1 MGACAMSVVETQS
14 LTKFYGKH
22 RGIVDVS
29 FSIEKG
35 EIFGFIG
42 PNGAGKSTTIR
53 SMLGLIFPTSGKA
66 TIFGLDSVKDTKEIK
81 RRVGYLPAE
90 VEYYDGMNTRE
101 LLEYSARFY
110 RVDARDEIRELADLF
125 DVDLKRPIS
134 DLSSGNK
141 KKVSILQC
149 FLHKPELLIL
159 DEPTNGLD
167 PLMQKRFYQLV
178 KREQERGATVF
189 FSSHLLAEI
198 ERTCQRVAVVKEGRI
213 VAIEDVAGLRK
224 KHLNR
229 VNAEFGT
236 QVIEDDMKIDGI
248 SSWDQ
253 KGDSVSF
260 LFTGEPNELLR
271 SLAKR
276 NVSSISI
283 EEPSLEEIFM
293 HYYQDD
299 V

>member
-149 FLHKPELLIL
+149 FLHKPELVNISVELPLSIL
-159 DEPTNGLD
+159 
-167 PLMQKRFYQLV
+167 
-178 KREQERGATVF
+178 
-189 FSSHLLAEI
+189 
-198 ERTCQRVAVVKEGRI
+198 
-213 VAIEDVAGLRK
+213 LRK
-224 KHLNR
+224 VVHNSCL
-229 VNAEFGT
+229 E
-236 QVIEDDMKIDGI
+236 IHDDNMV
-248 SSWDQ
+248 
-253 KGDSVSF
+253 SVV
-260 LFTGEPNELLR
+260 LFA
-271 SLAKR
+271 SCFCH
-276 NVSSISI
+276 I
-283 EEPSLEEIFM
+283 
-293 HYYQDD
+293 
-299 V
+299 